1 MKNNNSK
8 LKKDLIEKFD
18 ESSQIRLNKFMSDA
32 GFCSRREADRLIEA
46 GEVLVDGKAAVMG
59 QKIFVSQKV
68 ECRGKVIKRDEELI
82 LLALNK
88 PVGIECT
95 TDETNPDNIVDFVG
109 YPKRVYPVG
118 RLDKNSEGLIL
129 LTNDGAI
136 VNKILKAVNYH
147 EKEYVVKVN
156 KPITDDFIKKMSSG
170 VKILDTVTRKCK
182 VTKVN
187 KDTFNIVLT
196 QGLNRQIRR
205 MCEALGYKV
214 LKLKRIR
221 IINILLD
228 NIPVGKYKEIKKSE
242 LEELLRLVNK

>member
-32 GFCSRREADRLIEA
+32 GFCSRREADRLIKA

-95 TDETNPDNIVDFVG
+95 TDETNPDNIVDFVR
-109 YPKRVYPVG
+109 YPKRGYPVG

>member
-59 QKIFVSQKV
+59 QKIFVSQKI

-109 YPKRVYPVG
+109 YPKRIYPVG

-147 EKEYVVKVN
+147 EKEYIVKVN

-228 NIPVGKYKEIKKSE
+228 NIPLGKYKEIEKSE

>member
-32 GFCSRREADRLIEA
+32 GFCARREADRLIEA

-109 YPKRVYPVG
+109 YPKRIYPVG

-147 EKEYVVKVN
+147 EKEYVVRVN

-170 VKILDTVTRKCK
+170 VKILDTITRKCK

>member
-1 MKNNNSK
+1 MKKNNSNLSK
-8 LKKDLIEKFD
+8 NLIEEFD

-46 GEVLVDGKAAVMG
+46 GEVFVDGKAAVMG
-59 QKIFVSQKV
+59 QKVFVSQKI
-68 ECRGKVIKRDEELI
+68 ECRGNIIKRDEELV

-95 TDETNPDNIVDFVG
+95 TDENNPDNIVDFVG

-147 EKEYVVKVN
+147 EKEYIVKVD

-170 VKILDTVTRKCK
+170 VKILDTITRKCK

-228 NIPVGKYKEIKKSE
+228 NIPLGKYKEIEKSE

>member
-109 YPKRVYPVG
+109 YPKRIYPVG

-147 EKEYVVKVN
+147 EKEYVVRVN

-170 VKILDTVTRKCK
+170 VKILDTITRKCK

>member
-95 TDETNPDNIVDFVG
+95 TDETNPDNIVDFVR

>member
-32 GFCSRREADRLIEA
+32 GFCSRREADRLIKA

-95 TDETNPDNIVDFVG
+95 TDETNPDNIVDFVR

>member
-1 MKNNNSK
+1 MKKNNSNLSK
-8 LKKDLIEKFD
+8 NLIEEFD

-46 GEVLVDGKAAVMG
+46 GEVFVDGKVAIMG
-59 QKIFVSQKV
+59 QKIYVSQKV
-68 ECRGKVIKRDEELI
+68 ECKGRLITRDEELV

-88 PVGIECT
+88 PIGVECT
-95 TDETNPDNIVDFVG
+95 TDKDNPDNIVDFVG
-109 YPKRVYPVG
+109 YHKRIYPIG

-136 VNKILKAVNYH
+136 VNKILKAVNFH

-156 KPITDDFIKKMSSG
+156 KPITDEFIDAMSSG

-182 VTKVN
+182 VKRIN
-187 KDTFNIVLT
+187 KDSFNIILT

-214 LKLKRIR
+214 VNLKRIR

-228 NIPVGKYKEIKKSE
+228 KLPVGKYREISKNE
-242 LEELLRLVNK
+242 LDELLKLI